1 MQIVTVGNEKGG
13 VGKTTISRELAAGLA
28 NRGYRVLAVDTDSQA
43 HLTQSLGFLPP
54 KEGHLYDLLAR
65 EADWKDVVK
74 AVPKELHGG
83 SGRLY
88 LVPSNIE
95 TRTIPL
101 SIQDEYLFDTRLR
114 QLDGNIDVVVID
126 TAPTPTLFQASILI
140 ATDALVYVTIAEYLA
155 VDGIGKMQKHVAN
168 ANLRRERMGMNTIQ
182 PLAVVTTQYRAQ
194 TLEHSEIYAMLHQQ
208 FGDLALTPIPDAIV
222 WAESAREKKPLY
234 LYAPKTDAAQRS
246 IAMINQITA
255 KVTV

>member
-1 MQIVTVGNEKGG
+1 MQVITIGNEKGG
-13 VGKTTISRELAAGLA
+13 VGKTTTSREVATGLA

-43 HLTQSLGFLPP
+43 HLTQSLGFAPP
-54 KEGHLYDLLAR
+54 KMGHLYDLLAR
-65 EADWKDVVK
+65 EAEWKDVVK

-88 LVPSNIE
+88 IVPGNIE
-95 TRTIPL
+95 TRAIPL
-101 SIQDEYLFDTRLR
+101 SITDEYLFDTRLR

-140 ATDALVYVTIAEYLA
+140 ATDALIYVTIAEYLA
-155 VDGIGKMQKHVAN
+155 VDGIAKMQKHVEN
-168 ANLRRERMGMNTIQ
+168 ANTRRVRMSMNEIWTM
-182 PLAVVTTQYRAQ
+182 AVVTTQYRAQ
-194 TLEHSEIYAMLHQQ
+194 TLEHSEIYAMLQQ
-208 FGDLALTPIPDAIV
+208 KFGDLALTPIPDAIV
-222 WAESAREKKPLY
+222 WAESAREQKPLY

-246 IAMINQITA
+246 IELINQIAA